1 MDKGQ
6 SKESDFTGDID
17 RIVSGR
23 APEADRAS
31 DSEYR
36 ADLDFASKVAET
48 RRRPSPEFQANL
60 KTRLLSRLDEMEGA
74 KETARR
80 PSFSEWL
87 TGLFRQRAWQVA
99 GVTTAV
105 LVIAMVVVWRIGL
118 FSRTPTI
125 TTPPPV
131 VAVEAKVVLDNESYL
146 VGEVVKIDFS
156 FSNVSSQTV
165 SFMLPPAFRIE
176 TPAAVT
182 VLSYPAG
189 DVSVTL
195 TPGVSTSYS
204 VTWDQTDTAGLQVPP
219 GEYQIVLP
227 NVSLGDAGYLS
238 LPQSPLIV
246 ILGQ

>member
-1 MDKGQ
+1 MDKGR

-23 APEADRAS
+23 APKADRAS

-36 ADLDFASKVAET
+36 ADLDFAGKVAQT
-48 RRRPSPEFQANL
+48 RRKPSPEFQANL
-60 KTRLLSRLDEMEGA
+60 KARLLSRLDEMEA
-74 KETARR
+74 AQETARR

-87 TGLFRQRAWQVA
+87 TGLFHQRAWQVA
-99 GVTTAV
+99 GVTVAA
-105 LVIAMVVVWRIGL
+105 LVIALVVVWRVGL

-125 TTPPPV
+125 TITPPV
-131 VAVEAKVVLDNESYL
+131 VAVETKVVLDNESYL
-146 VGEVVKIDFS
+146 VGEDVRIDFT

-176 TPAAVT
+176 TPAAIAVHT
-182 VLSYPAG
+182 YPAG
-189 DVSVTL
+189 EVSVTL

-204 VTWDQTDTAGLQVPP
+204 VTWDQTNMDGLQVPP